1 MIFKIH
7 ILSSGTGSPT
17 KIHNQTSQLLI
28 IRNNYFLLD
37 CGEATQFQLVRYK
50 VPYMRISHIFIS
62 HLHADHYTGLIGLI
76 NTFNLNHRTADLH
89 IYAPEGM
96 QEIIEVQMK
105 YSNLVLSYPLHFHQ
119 TVTDKS
125 IMIME
130 NEDLTV
136 STIPLDHRLPTT
148 GFLFRE
154 RILPRNM
161 LKHKDVEIPI
171 PAYNDLKNRKNFI
184 DTDGTIYSWEEL
196 TKEAAPPRSY
206 AFVTDTFY
214 MPSIVPLIQGAD
226 VLYHEAT
233 FGKDMNEHCEIGK
246 HSSNI
251 DAATIAKEADV
262 DKLLIGHFSNRYL
275 DFQPLLDEAREIFPN
290 TELAVEGA
298 NFEISFKKTNI
309 DSSIKVKK

>member
-1 MIFKIH
+1 MQFKIH

-37 CGEATQFQLVRYK
+37 CGEATQFQLVRK
-50 VPYMRISHIFIS
+50 KLPYMRISHIFIS

-105 YSNLVLSYPLHFHQ
+105 WSGLVLNYPLHIHL
-119 TVTDKS
+119 TTIDEPKL
-125 IMIME
+125 IME

-136 STIPLDHRLPTT
+136 TTIPLDHRLPTT

-161 LKHKDVEIPI
+161 LKHKDIEIPI
-171 PAYNDLKNRKNFI
+171 LAYNELKHRRDFT
-184 DTDGTIYSWEEL
+184 DTDGTIYKWEEL
-196 TKEAAPPRSY
+196 TKEASPPRSY
-206 AFVTDTFY
+206 AFITDTFY
-214 MPSIVPLIQGAD
+214 KPSIIPLIKEVD
-226 VLYHEAT
+226 VIYHEAT
-233 FGKDMNEHCEIGK
+233 FGKNMKEHCEIGK

-251 DAATIAKEADV
+251 EAAMIAKEADV
-262 DKLLIGHFSNRYL
+262 HQLLIGHFSNRYL

-290 TELAVEGA
+290 TELAIEGSS
-298 NFEISFKKTNI
+298 FEILFKTRKNE
-309 DSSIKVKK
+309 VK